1 MTAAA
6 SAADA
11 TETVSVDRSE
21 VCDEADWRRIVAME
35 TVSEGGSWRKAS
47 IDEESMSVASS

>member
-1 MTAAA
+1 MTAA

-21 VCDEADWRRIVAME
+21 VCDEADWRRVVAME

-47 IDEESMSVASS
+47 IEEGSMSVASS